1 VPVDGLGTL
10 LSDPLATY
18 PALAALLLAAVALA
32 TGVLRGDAVALTRSV
47 PVLWLFGLGGITYLA
62 VAALPLLP
70 AAAAEPLAGLVRLPV
85 YLYALAYGA
94 IPGVILAALLAA
106 FVPVPHVHPWG
117 PAVLGLEV
125 LVIGW
130 LAVWPSP
137 RVHRACGPIYAL
149 LGYAL
154 AWATLGIS
162 AQSIS
167 DGPFTLEAMQDL
179 HGSVPW
185 GVAIAALMLSL
196 VSPAAYQRAFP
207 DSRLRPEDY
216 EASRGERRR
225 GPRRATPRERTTRL
239 VGIDL
244 PPRLERT
251 SRPSRRHPDDG

>member
-1 VPVDGLGTL
+1 VPVDGLGAL

-32 TGVLRGDAVALTRSV
+32 TGVLRGDAVALARSV
-47 PVLWLFGLGGITYLA
+47 PVLWLFGAGGVTYLA
-62 VAALPLLP
+62 VVALPLLP
-70 AAAAEPLAGLVRLPV
+70 GAAAEPLAGLARLPV

-94 IPGVILAALLAA
+94 IPGVVLAALLAA
-106 FVPVPHVHPWG
+106 FVPFPHIHPWG

-162 AQSIS
+162 AQSVS
-167 DGPFTLEAMQDL
+167 HGPFTLEAMRDM

-185 GVAIAALMLSL
+185 GVAIAALALSL
-196 VSPAAYQRAFP
+196 VSPAAYRSAFP

-216 EASRGERRR
+216 EAARGERRR
-225 GPRRATPRERTTRL
+225 GPRRATSRERTPEL
-239 VGIDL
+239 VGVDL
-244 PPRLERT
+244 PPRLER
-251 SRPSRRHPDDG
+251 SARAPRRRPDDG